1 MLVAINTNQ
10 LYLHLNM
17 GFLFGKD
24 INAVEKAR
32 EEEKADGQ
40 EFDE

>member
-17 GFLFGKD
+17 GFLFGKE
-24 INAVEKAR
+24 INEVEKVG
-32 EEEKADGQ
+32 EEEKADGL

>member
-17 GFLFGKD
+17 GFLFRKE
-24 INAVEKAR
+24 INAVEKAGK
-32 EEEKADGQ
+32 EDKSDGT

>member
-17 GFLFGKD
+17 GFLFGKE
-24 INAVEKAR
+24 INAVEKVG
-32 EEEKADGQ
+32 EEEKADGP